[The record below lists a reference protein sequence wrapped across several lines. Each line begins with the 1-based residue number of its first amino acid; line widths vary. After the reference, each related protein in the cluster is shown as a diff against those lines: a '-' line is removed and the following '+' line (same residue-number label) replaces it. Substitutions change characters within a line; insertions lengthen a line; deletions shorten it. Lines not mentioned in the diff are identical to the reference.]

1 MFNNILL
8 SPLHAA
14 QWYIW
19 GVRVRSIHC
28 SVSHHTSLCLR
39 ACYSSALAPSPGI
52 ACIHHHQYQNHQTT
66 PQSNLSAKSNLGSR
80 NELLL
85 RGFYCSTVVFWK
97 ETFLSMW
104 MLRFIS
110 DKLDLLPEL
119 DLGLSGNKQR
129 SNWNHV
135 GNVSP
140 LQGRCRD
147 PIYIC
152 RVQDIKKYDLE
163 FI

>member
-1 MFNNILL
+1 MLPNDIYGACVFDL
-8 SPLHAA
+8 STVQCHITPLYVWELA
-14 QWYIW
+14 
-19 GVRVRSIHC
+19 IHQHWHL
-28 SVSHHTSLCLR
+28 VQ
-39 ACYSSALAPSPGI
+39 ACI

-152 RVQDIKKYDLE
+152 RVQDIKSMTWNLYNVSNILCC
-163 FI
+163 